1 MPDYTPYQKRAIRN
15 YYENRP
21 TLMLQK
27 LGELVSE
34 LAVET
39 DEKKRRRLW
48 ARAEKALRNLKVP
61 SWRIAKILEAQDPKL
76 LAKVVEDFF

>member
-1 MPDYTPYQKRAIRN
+1 
-15 YYENRP
+15 
-21 TLMLQK
+21 MLQK

-34 LAVET
+34 LAVEE
-39 DEKKRRRLW
+39 DEAKRRRLW

-61 SWRIAKILEAQDPKL
+61 SRRIAAILDAQDPNL

>member
-1 MPDYTPYQKRAIRN
+1 MPDYTPHQKRIIHN
-15 YYENRP
+15 YYERKP
-21 TLMLQK
+21 EIMLQK

-34 LAVET
+34 LALED
-39 DEKKRRRLW
+39 DEAKRRRLW

-61 SWRIAKILEAQDPKL
+61 GWRIAKILESQDVKL

>member
-1 MPDYTPYQKRAIRN
+1 MPDRTPHQKRIIRD
-15 YYENRP
+15 YYERKP
-21 TLMLQK
+21 EIMIQK

-34 LAVET
+34 LAVEE

-61 SWRIAKILEAQDPKL
+61 SRRIAKILEAQDVNL
-76 LAKVVEDFF
+76 LAEVVKDFF

>member
-1 MPDYTPYQKRAIRN
+1 MPDHTPHQKRIIRD
-15 YYENRP
+15 YYDRKP
-21 TLMLQK
+21 DIMIQK

-34 LAVET
+34 LAVEE

-61 SWRIAKILEAQDPKL
+61 SWRIAKILEAQDVNL
-76 LAKVVEDFF
+76 LADVVKDFF

>member
-1 MPDYTPYQKRAIRN
+1 MPDYTPHQRRIIRD
-15 YYENRP
+15 YYDRKP
-21 TLMLQK
+21 DIMVQK

-34 LAVET
+34 LAVEE

-48 ARAEKALRNLKVP
+48 TRAEKALRNLKVP
-61 SWRIAKILEAQDPKL
+61 AARIARILESQDPKL